1 MMGTT
6 NPEIPPGFVQ
16 NEMQTG
22 NFIGYTNP
30 QTGETMSIPR
40 DFSGGQTVP
49 VFQRPELPMINRQDT
64 GLMQSGTGG
73 GIGSFPMMT
82 SKDAFGNPR
91 PTNPYSTGFGMG
103 FQQQPNQQP
112 MGGGKGGG
120 RTEQRID
127 ASSGPGIGKGG

>member
-1 MMGTT
+1 MFGGGFGGPR
-6 NPEIPPGFVQ
+6 NYLADASGLPPGVQ
-16 NEMQTG
+16 T
-22 NFIGYTNP
+22 FT
-30 QTGETMSIPR
+30 
-40 DFSGGQTVP
+40 GGQTTP

-73 GIGSFPMMT
+73 GIGSFQMT
-82 SKDAFGNPR
+82 GGNPQ

-127 ASSGPGIGKGG
+127 ASSGPGKGG